1 MGRIDELPTASA
13 ASTNGAH
20 DSGGHGM
27 SGGGGGDGGKSHS
40 SVVQEGGDDDDNKM
54 SVAVQEN
61 ISLVQPESTLVV
73 VPGAVMVGPSN
84 DVEDDTHVNESEDV
98 SGLPIL
104 AHLAPDVE
112 ALMEERL
119 AARVPQV
126 LEERRRQE
134 MIQANNVP
142 LVNDDDVIVAV
153 VDEVKTVP
161 LHEGVKKRSIGM
173 IAIVLVLLIVVGMVV
188 YFLLRDNKVDD
199 TSQEEAQAED
209 TPKGP
214 TVSQTDAPSFSPLPL
229 DPLVEELKFWIAPTA
244 KDLLP
249 FSDPSSPQSQALA
262 WLQDDPIT
270 LSPGRLTRIVLER
283 YVLAVFYYSTSGP
296 SSRYDYL
303 SRDDVCTWNTGIPAI
318 IYRDHFYGIS
328 CIGDGESVDGLALMD
343 NNLRG
348 TLPWELALLTNLQ
361 FMIFDQNGLTGSIP
375 ARIIE
380 LTNLDFLSLS
390 YNGLTGSIP
399 AEITELTRL
408 EYFLAVRNALTGP
421 LPSTFSPVTTDVN
434 LEENLLTGSIPE
446 SWGTTMPT
454 LDFVTLYGNLL
465 TGTFPTTIGVLSNLG
480 ALWLYNNLLTGT
492 IPTELSQLSSLQ
504 WLAIEDN
511 SFTGSVEPILC
522 ILTLTELTILSADC
536 EEVHC
541 PCCTSCCY
549 DDQLY
554 CDELDLNITT
564 RRIIY

>member
-1 MGRIDELPTASA
+1 MGRTDDLLAASA

-20 DSGGHGM
+20 HSGGHGM
-27 SGGGGGDGGKSHS
+27 SGGGGRGGKSHS
-40 SVVQEGGDDDDNKM
+40 SVVPGGDDDKM

-73 VPGAVMVGPSN
+73 PGAVMVGPSN
-84 DVEDDTHVNESEDV
+84 DVEDDTHVNVSEDV

-142 LVNDDDVIVAV
+142 LVNDDDVLVAV

-161 LHEGVKKRSIGM
+161 IHEGVKKRSICM
-173 IAIVLVLLIVVGMVV
+173 IAIVLVLLIVVGVVV
-188 YFLLRDNKVDD
+188 YFLLRDNKVED
-199 TSQEEAQAED
+199 TSQEEAQAEG
-209 TPKGP
+209 TVAGP
-214 TVSQTDAPSFSPLPL
+214 TVSQTDAPSFSPVPL

-270 LSPGRLTRIVLER
+270 LTPGRLTRIVLER

-296 SSRYDYL
+296 SSKYDYL

-375 ARIIE
+375 ERITE

-399 AEITELTRL
+399 TGIAKLTRL
-408 EYFLAVRNALTGP
+408 V
-421 LPSTFSPVTTDVN
+421 
-434 LEENLLTGSIPE
+434 
-446 SWGTTMPT
+446 
-454 LDFVTLYGNLL
+454 
-465 TGTFPTTIGVLSNLG
+465 
-480 ALWLYNNLLTGT
+480 
-492 IPTELSQLSSLQ
+492 Q
-504 WLAIEDN
+504 
-511 SFTGSVEPILC
+511 
-522 ILTLTELTILSADC
+522 
-536 EEVHC
+536 
-541 PCCTSCCY
+541 
-549 DDQLY
+549 DQLVILHAAQY
-554 CDELDLNITT
+554 FDAACRCIPAGFDGFMD
-564 RRIIY
+564 